1 MTGNKVRSN
10 FALMDE
16 MEEREM
22 LESKDTLFEES
33 HARIYRGQ
41 AYELLRK
48 AGLTPLLV
56 LGIILTFL
64 CLVLPPFFLAY
75 LGFGPVILIFGVF
88 EKIFIDLQE
97 KKRR

>member
-16 MEEREM
+16 MEEKEM

-33 HARIYRGQ
+33 HTRIYRGQ
-41 AYELLRK
+41 VYELLRK
-48 AGLTPLLV
+48 AGLTPLLA

>member
-33 HARIYRGQ
+33 PARIYRGQ
-41 AYELLRK
+41 VYELLRK
-48 AGLTPLLV
+48 AGLTPLLA

-64 CLVLPPFFLAY
+64 CLVLPPIFLAY

-88 EKIFIDLQE
+88 EKIIIDLQE